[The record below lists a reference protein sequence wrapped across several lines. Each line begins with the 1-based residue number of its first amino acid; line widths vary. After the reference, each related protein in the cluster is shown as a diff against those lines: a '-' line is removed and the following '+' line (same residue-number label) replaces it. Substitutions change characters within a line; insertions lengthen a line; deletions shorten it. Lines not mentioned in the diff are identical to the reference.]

1 MENIVVAVLLI
12 LMIGFAARCVLS
24 ARKRGPK
31 STGCPGGG
39 CSAGRS
45 DSCRA
50 GDE

>member
-12 LMIGFAARCVLS
+12 LMIGFAARCVFS
-24 ARKRGPK
+24 ARKRGSK
-31 STGCPGGG
+31 CTSCPGSG
-39 CSAGRS
+39 CCAGRN